1 MGEDKQGSRH
11 VDGDQKPGSR
21 IQVWDPKSQ
30 GPDSSSTGTSERK
43 RIMGIPKE
51 SKCKAR
57 AWPKEPGKSPFENW
71 GQRQRVLAPGCL
83 NADSRSLHTI
93 PKFHPTSPPLG
104 AELLRRCRPTI
115 RYERTEPSK
124 SSQLSLSRPYV
135 SSRLKACEGLKRCR
149 PHVPNGFQ
157 VTC

>member
-1 MGEDKQGSRH
+1 MGTRSLAAESKRG
-11 VDGDQKPGSR
+11 V
-21 IQVWDPKSQ
+21 PKVRA

-43 RIMGIPKE
+43 RITRIRKG

-71 GQRQRVLAPGCL
+71 GQSQRVPAPGCL
-83 NADSRSLHTI
+83 NADSRSLDPV

-104 AELLRRCRPTI
+104 AELLRRPPV

-135 SSRLKACEGLKRCR
+135 SSRLKACDELKRCR
-149 PHVPNGFQ
+149 PHIPNGF
-157 VTC
+157 